1 MALRAISLP
10 TPQNKY
16 HLLIA
21 GANHFSYDDRTD
33 GDLMF
38 RRLIDRDTAP
48 PLDLIRQKRISGY
61 IQTTTIAFWDA
72 YLQDVSTAKDFLLSN
87 LIQADSQGEATVFS
101 K

>member
-1 MALRAISLP
+1 
-10 TPQNKY
+10 
-16 HLLIA
+16 
-21 GANHFSYDDRTD
+21 
-33 GDLMF
+33 MF

-48 PLDLIRQKRISGY
+48 PLDLTKQKRISAY

-87 LIQADSQGEATVFS
+87 SIQVDSQRKATVFS